1 MSFVIAAP
9 EALVA
14 VASDLAGIG
23 SALAEANAAALA
35 PTTAFDG
42 GCNSLCLKM
51 PLFRTRAA
59 LNLPSRARSTLLTP
73 ESYNGTPRGLDHRRL
88 PSSANRRLLATD
100 KSADQRSSRH
110 HRPDPHH
117 LVANDSATHHTTR
130 DPDRWNGDLH
140 LVRDDYGHRRLRGA
154 EQRVEQPPPGRPST
168 SAKPGSPSP
177 R

>member
-1 MSFVIAAP
+1 MDSITVGYQAAQTGGYSP
-9 EALVA
+9 PTNLLINGQA
-14 VASDLAGIG
+14 VTI
-23 SALAEANAAALA
+23 
-35 PTTAFDG
+35 
-42 GCNSLCLKM
+42 
-51 PLFRTRAA
+51 
-59 LNLPSRARSTLLTP
+59 
-73 ESYNGTPRGLDHRRL
+73 
-88 PSSANRRLLATD
+88 
-100 KSADQRSSRH
+100 DQT
-110 HRPDPHH
+110 PHH

>member
-1 MSFVIAAP
+1 MRSP
-9 EALVA
+9 RNGMVA
-14 VASDLAGIG
+14 TWPITRSPNSGATS
-23 SALAEANAAALA
+23 
-35 PTTAFDG
+35 TTDG